1 VSPRLIPRL
10 LLIGF
15 GVALVTLFAVFN
27 WSSPFGLF
35 AIACVPL
42 LLGIL
47 FGRDLWHWALPISCF
62 ALLVPTASGF
72 RTYDAIASVVV
83 VAGVLA
89 ILLRRNR
96 RDWKLTLGDV
106 LAVATLVVPLLGL
119 AAVVSPLSFAGVFKD
134 FLVFA
139 GLYLVLTR
147 VVPAERRDVLLWS
160 FPVLGSAIGLQLMN
174 RVAGVGSLLLQ
185 RTWFRNFYTD
195 LGWGQSNYIAA
206 VLLVCIF
213 GTLLLMAR
221 NRSWLAFVVSALA
234 ILIMLQSFSV
244 TLSRGATASLAIG
257 FLVTILLWGWR
268 LRLAGLVLAFFGAG
282 ALTVTQSG
290 QVLLSRFV
298 DPLEYA
304 SWLTRLQY
312 WELAWNRFLQRPWT
326 GIGLNQGRY
335 MGDRLGS
342 ENPHNIVLTY
352 LMEQG
357 LLGGLLIVT
366 IIVTIWVACWRL
378 RSSSRGGAERATR
391 AISLGLVTATFL
403 HAMVEPTI
411 PSYIITVP
419 FVFFLVWLSLP
430 RASERAAAQAL
441 PEAPVLTTKTASA
454 AA

>member
-1 VSPRLIPRL
+1 MSSSLVPRL

-42 LLGIL
+42 LLGVL
-47 FGRDLWHWALPISCF
+47 FGRDLWHWTIPISCF

-83 VAGVLA
+83 IGGVLA
-89 ILLRRNR
+89 ILLRKNR
-96 RDWKLTLGDV
+96 RDWNFTLGDA
-106 LAVATLVVPLLGL
+106 LAVATLIVPLAGL

-139 GLYLVLTR
+139 FLYLVLTR

-160 FPVLGSAIGLQLMN
+160 FPVLGSAIGIQLMD
-174 RVAGVGSLLLQ
+174 RIAGVGSLLLQ

-221 NRSWLAFVVSALA
+221 SRSWVAFVASAFAL
-234 ILIMLQSFSV
+234 LIMLQSFSV
-244 TLSRGATASLAIG
+244 TLSRGGTASLAIG
-257 FLVTILLWGWR
+257 FLVTIFLWGWR
-268 LRLAGLVLAFFGAG
+268 LRLAGLVSAFFAAF
-282 ALTVTQSG
+282 ALAVTQSG
-290 QVLLSRFV
+290 QVLLGRFL

-342 ENPHNIVLTY
+342 EGPHNIVLTY

-357 LLGGLLIVT
+357 VLGGALILT
-366 IIVTIWVACWRL
+366 IIVTIWITCWRL
-378 RSSSRGGAERATR
+378 TSAERGGASRATR

-430 RASERAAAQAL
+430 RVSERATAQEL
-441 PEAPVLTTKTASA
+441 SEAPRTSTGAVSA